1 MHSFGALPDG
11 FVMTGNSGWST
22 RNSELDPR
30 GTLADIQLT
39 DKDRDRI
46 RKQAEQ
52 VPDEEEHWY
61 QPRITTKPKYECGPH
76 DHFYDTVSGWTQ
88 EAKDL
93 LRHAI
98 ESGLIKK
105 AGHDETEFMLHR
117 YSEMKRLKMYG

>member
-22 RNSELDPR
+22 RNSDLDPR
-30 GTLADIQLT
+30 GTLADIQIT
-39 DKDRDRI
+39 DKDRYRI

-52 VPDEEEHWY
+52 VTDEEEHWY

-93 LRHAI
+93 VRQAI
-98 ESGLIKK
+98 EDGLIKK